1 MLRLSKIGRIPVRPH
16 RPLQGIPKTVTLS
29 REATGWYVCIS
40 CAEVLVEPL
49 PLSGNETGID
59 VGLKVFLITADE
71 ELVENPRQYRKAE
84 KQLAKAQRRVS
95 RRTKGIDTL
104 PHQYGSC
111 SEYAHGTP
119 ARSPPQ
125 GRPRPTG
132 RGVPRRASSAHP
144 HTPPRGA
151 HDPPVHAAL
160 RRCPAAPAER
170 GTPRHRR
177 GVVRGTG
184 S

>member
-49 PLSGNETGID
+49 PLSGQETGID
-59 VGLKVFLITADE
+59 VGLKVFLITADG

-95 RRTKGIDTL
+95 RRKKGGKRRRKAIKLLART
-104 PHQYGSC
+104 HQK
-111 SEYAHGTP
+111 
-119 ARSPPQ
+119 
-125 GRPRPTG
+125 
-132 RGVPRRASSAHP
+132 VRRQ
-144 HTPPRGA
+144 
-151 HDPPVHAAL
+151 
-160 RRCPAAPAER
+160 
-170 GTPRHRR
+170 RHYFHH
-177 GVVRGTG
+177 
-184 S
+184 